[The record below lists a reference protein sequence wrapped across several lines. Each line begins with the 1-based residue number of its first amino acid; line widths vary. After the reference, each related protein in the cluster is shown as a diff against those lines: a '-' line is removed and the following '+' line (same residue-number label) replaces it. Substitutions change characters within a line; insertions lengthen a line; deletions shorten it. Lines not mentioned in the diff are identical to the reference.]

1 MEMENVEKVA
11 DDLYVLKYSHREG
24 SFVGITIVLGKKKI
38 GLVDAGFEAT
48 PINYLFPF
56 LKELGRSP
64 NEIDLLV
71 NTHRDRDHVE
81 GSKVIQEKTKANVAI
96 HELDADAVEVANIRL
111 KDGQIV
117 ELGDRRF
124 RVIHAPGH
132 TPGNICLYEKENQLL
147 ITGDTLCGE
156 AVNLI
161 RMDKEIYIDSIKKL
175 LQLEVALLIQSH
187 PHEPF
192 RKAILV
198 GEETKEGMRASI
210 AYAEKRA

>member
-1 MEMENVEKVA
+1 MENVEKIA
-11 DDLYVLKYSHREG
+11 DDLYVLKFSHREG

-48 PINYLFPF
+48 PMNYLFPF

-64 NEIDLLV
+64 DEIDLLV

-81 GSKVIQEKTKANVAI
+81 GSKVIKEKTKANVAI
-96 HELDADAVEVANIRL
+96 HEYDAEAVEVANIKL

-117 ELGDRRF
+117 ELGDRQF
-124 RVIHAPGH
+124 EVIHAPGH
-132 TPGNICLYEKENQLL
+132 TPGNICLYQKENKLL

-156 AVNLI
+156 AIQLI
-161 RMDKEIYIDSIKKL
+161 RMDKNIYINSIKKL
-175 LQLEVALLIQSH
+175 MQLEVNLLIQSH

-192 RKAILV
+192 RKAVLI

-210 AYAEKRA
+210 DYAEKKA

>member
-1 MEMENVEKVA
+1 M
-11 DDLYVLKYSHREG
+11 
-24 SFVGITIVLGKKKI
+24 
-38 GLVDAGFEAT
+38 VDAGFEAT
-48 PINYLFPF
+48 PIDCLFPF

-64 NEIDLLV
+64 DEIELLV

-81 GSKVIQEKTKANVAI
+81 GSKIIKEKTRANVAI
-96 HELDADAVEVANIRL
+96 HELDADAVVVADIRL
-111 KDGQIV
+111 RDGQIV

-124 RVIHAPGH
+124 RVIHVPGH
-132 TPGNICLYEKENQLL
+132 TPGNICLYQEENQLL

-161 RMDKEIYIDSIKKL
+161 RMDKDIYINSIKRL
-175 LQLEVALLIQSH
+175 LQLDVETLIQSH

-192 RKAILV
+192 RKAVLV

-210 AYAEKRA
+210 AYAEKARI

>member
-1 MEMENVEKVA
+1 MENVEKIA
-11 DDLYVLKYSHREG
+11 DDLYVLKYVHYDG
-24 SFVGITIVLGKKKI
+24 SFVGVTIVIGKKKI

-48 PINYLFPF
+48 PANSLFPF

-81 GSKVIQEKTKANVAI
+81 GSKVIREKTKANVAI
-96 HELDADAVEVANIRL
+96 HELDADAVEVANITL

-124 RVIHAPGH
+124 EVIHAPGH
-132 TPGNICLYEKENQLL
+132 TPGNICLYQKENKLL

-161 RMDKEIYIDSIKKL
+161 RMDKDIYVNSIKKL
-175 LQLEVALLIQSH
+175 LQLDVKLLIQSH

-192 RKAILV
+192 RKVVLV
-198 GEETKEGMRASI
+198 DEEPKEGMRASI
-210 AYAEKRA
+210 AYAENKA

>member
-1 MEMENVEKVA
+1 MENVEKIA

-24 SFVGITIVLGKKKI
+24 SFVGVTIVLGKKKI

-48 PINYLFPF
+48 PINCLFPF

-64 NEIDLLV
+64 DEIELLV

-81 GSKVIQEKTKANVAI
+81 GSKVIREKTKADVAI
-96 HELDADAVEVANIRL
+96 HELDSDALEVANVKL

-117 ELGDRRF
+117 ELGDRLF
-124 RVIHAPGH
+124 KVIHAPGH
-132 TPGNICLYEKENQLL
+132 TPGNICLYQKENQLL
-147 ITGDTLCGE
+147 IAGDTLCGE

-161 RMDKEIYIDSIKKL
+161 RMDKAIYIDSIKKL
-175 LQLEVALLIQSH
+175 LKLDVKMLIQSH

-192 RKAILV
+192 RRAVLV
-198 GEETKEGMRASI
+198 DKETKEGMRVSI
-210 AYAEKRA
+210 AYAEQKK